1 MRGAAKA
8 LALAL
13 LLLLKPACG
22 GGGGGSSVPATPGP
36 LNLPAVVPPIAVD
49 TSGATTTIN
58 ALGQTDAAVQA
69 LLQTA
74 LNAGGKIV
82 ITHGGTA
89 RTIVLTAG
97 ANNLPALTM
106 PSSSGNPKSVIL
118 DGSGVITL
126 SGNTLYKILQLNDR
140 AQLWVQNMKFEK
152 ARTDKTGAAIENIND
167 GVTGSTLRQVTLIN
181 CSFDDCKTT
190 STGPDIGGGAVR
202 FWNGQHTRISGCT
215 FTNCSGSNG
224 GAVNSL
230 GTQLTI
236 INSTFTNNS
245 AFGTGGGSDQ
255 GPTGQGGI
263 GGAVYVDNV
272 SNSGSLMWQLS
283 ITGCT
288 FDSNHANDHAGA
300 VFGFTDPAKS
310 STSIVDRCTFKSNT
324 VPTGLGKGGALYSL
338 NGSLTLSNS
347 TLNLNSA
354 VGDGGALACSN
365 NSSLIANCTF
375 QGNTVTGGTSKG
387 GGIHAATGSVSL
399 INVTMAQNSANDFA
413 GGLFSLAASTT
424 VQNSVFTGNTAV
436 GNPAAG
442 TQVNNSF
449 GGGANL
455 QAPVGNKPASS
466 SGTTFTAN
474 AMLGALAN
482 NGGTTLTMKPLAG
495 SPAINLAGVSG
506 APLLDQGGNPRNGAP
521 DAGACEGP

>member
-215 FTNCSGSNG
+215 FNNCAGSNG

-236 INSTFTNNS
+236 INSTFTSNS
-245 AFGTGGGSDQ
+245 AFGTGGGAEVGGS
-255 GPTGQGGI
+255 GGI

-272 SNSGSLMWQLS
+272 SNSGSLQWQLS

-288 FDSNHANDHAGA
+288 FSGNQANDHAGA
-300 VFGFTDPAKS
+300 LFGYTNPAKP
-310 STSIVDRCTFKSNT
+310 STTIIDRCTFNAN
-324 VPTGLGKGGALYSL
+324 VVNGGHGNAGAIY
-338 NGSLTLSNS
+338 GQGGTLTLSNS
-347 TLNLNSA
+347 TL
-354 VGDGGALACSN
+354 SN
-365 NSSLIANCTF
+365 NQATSNGGGVHSINDSSLIANCTF
-375 QGNTVTGGTSKG
+375 QSNSAVVGG
-387 GGIHAATGSVSL
+387 AYATGAGSHSFY
-399 INVTMAQNSANDFA
+399 NVTMAQNAGTDFA
-413 GGLFSLAASTT
+413 GAIFANGASVT
-424 VQNSVFTGNTAV
+424 VWNSVLSANTGVNV
-436 GNPAAG
+436 GAG

-455 QAPVGNKPASS
+455 QAPVGNKPVSS
-466 SGTTFTAN
+466 SGTIMVAD
-474 AMLGALAN
+474 AMLGTLTN
-482 NGGTTLTMKPLAG
+482 NGGTTLTRRPLAG
-495 SPAINLAGVSG
+495 SPAINLAGVTG
-506 APLLDQGGNPRNGAP
+506 APLLDQRGNARIGAP